1 MQSHSPATPFGR
13 RSLTLAHVASQMVA
27 TERPPE
33 KIVHKWKI
41 FHAICTARPR
51 LGVSE
56 RSLSVLNALLTF
68 HPETALTGEDDLIV
82 FPSNHQLS
90 RRAHGM
96 PASTLR
102 RHLAV
107 LVDAGLIV
115 RRDSPNGK
123 RYARKDDA
131 GEIELAF
138 GFDLSPLV
146 VRSEEFENLAADI
159 EAEARALK
167 LVRERITLCRRDI
180 AKMIATGIE
189 EGVPTRR
196 VGQGGAAD
204 WQEVH
209 AAFRAMVAQIPRT
222 ATRQELE
229 PIADELS
236 QLADDVLNLLETH
249 IKSKNP
255 SANESHSE
263 RHIQNSNTDA
273 STDLE
278 PRLRKGRAARAEPK
292 PQPSR
297 VAEGSYPLGM
307 VLSACP
313 DIVDYAKG
321 GISNWRDFFAT
332 AAVVRSSLGI
342 SPSAWEEAQTVLGEM
357 QAAVV
362 VACILQRGTAIRS
375 AGGYLRGLTRKAE
388 AGEFSLGPILMSQIN
403 TRLHEK
409 RTA

>member
-1 MQSHSPATPFGR
+1 MQSHPPTTPFGR

-27 TERPPE
+27 TARPPE
-33 KIVHKWKI
+33 KVVHKWKI
-41 FHAICTARPR
+41 YQAICAARPR

-68 HPETALTGEDDLIV
+68 HPETALTGEGDLIV
-82 FPSNHQLS
+82 FPSNHLLS
-90 RRAHGM
+90 LRAHGM

-146 VRSEEFENLAADI
+146 VRSDEFENLAAAV
-159 EAEARALK
+159 ETEARALK
-167 LVRERITLCRRDI
+167 FVRERITLCRRDI

-196 VGQGGAAD
+196 GGQGPAD

-209 AAFRAMVAQIPRT
+209 AAFRSIVDQIPRT
-222 ATRQELE
+222 ATRQQLE
-229 PIADELS
+229 PIAEELS

-249 IKSKNP
+249 VKSENL
-255 SANESHSE
+255 SANESQTE
-263 RHIQNSNTDA
+263 RHIQNSNPNR
-273 STDLE
+273 SIDLE
-278 PRLRKGRAARAEPK
+278 PRLQEGRAASAEPK

-297 VAEGSYPLGM
+297 VGEGSYPLGM
-307 VLSACP
+307 VLNACP

-321 GISNWRDFFAT
+321 GISSWRDFLAT
-332 AAVVRSSLGI
+332 AAVVRSMLGI
-342 SPSAWEEAQTVLGEM
+342 SPSAWEEAQTVMGET

-403 TRLHEK
+403 SRLHEK
-409 RTA
+409 RRA